1 MYRALL
7 PCWGGCRRWLRK
19 SCSGELVPTLQ
30 LLHWKPWSWG
40 QWGSLTGAAK
50 YSGAGCPYH
59 SMKGALLVILCMGSF
74 ELCSVQPTEGC
85 VKPWH
90 PSHLTERNSMTK
102 SPTAAWRLVLYLLC
116 PQPPTSSLLLWGPN
130 PYSENKS
137 RLRRNLISYYYCDLT
152 QYEEAQGE
160 PCPWVQGMSA
170 VWLNL
175 RLSTQLPARAVLP
188 QALAQLY
195 WCLELF

>member
-1 MYRALL
+1 MRGALKNL
-7 PCWGGCRRWLRK
+7 AALAFALICGAVSAAPAQQSDPSVPQLRVGIVNFLRP
-19 SCSGELVPTLQ
+19 SHNEPIIEPTLQ

-102 SPTAAWRLVLYLLC
+102 SPTAA
-116 PQPPTSSLLLWGPN
+116 
-130 PYSENKS
+130 
-137 RLRRNLISYYYCDLT
+137 
-152 QYEEAQGE
+152 
-160 PCPWVQGMSA
+160 
-170 VWLNL
+170 
-175 RLSTQLPARAVLP
+175 
-188 QALAQLY
+188 
-195 WCLELF
+195 